1 MLKVRERW
9 VDSGGG
15 GAAANGGGAP
25 EKVST
30 QRPTQRFIN
39 PRNPQKTL
47 HHFTRIT
54 AIFLFPIGYIY
65 PQAFSKNGF
74 STIFN
79 NYKPFF
85 TTSRLSQLSK
95 LPVLYIKE
103 EKV

>member
-15 GAAANGGGAP
+15 GAAAHGGGAP

-65 PQAFSKNGF
+65 PQAFSKNHGGLDSSVIKRRQQQLGRMADFLPSVTF
-74 STIFN
+74 SVFD
-79 NYKPFF
+79 
-85 TTSRLSQLSK
+85 L
-95 LPVLYIKE
+95 
-103 EKV
+103 

>member
-15 GAAANGGGAP
+15 AQWHDGGGGEGGGGAP

-54 AIFLFPIGYIY
+54 AIFLSDRLFL
-65 PQAFSKNGF
+65 
-74 STIFN
+74 STTF
-79 NYKPFF
+79 K
-85 TTSRLSQLSK
+85 
-95 LPVLYIKE
+95 
-103 EKV
+103 

>member
-1 MLKVRERW
+1 MGRQPGGG
-9 VDSGGG
+9 DGGG
-15 GAAANGGGAP
+15 GGGGAP

-54 AIFLFPIGYIY
+54 AIFLFPIGYFFLQ
-65 PQAFSKNGF
+65 PFSIQNGF